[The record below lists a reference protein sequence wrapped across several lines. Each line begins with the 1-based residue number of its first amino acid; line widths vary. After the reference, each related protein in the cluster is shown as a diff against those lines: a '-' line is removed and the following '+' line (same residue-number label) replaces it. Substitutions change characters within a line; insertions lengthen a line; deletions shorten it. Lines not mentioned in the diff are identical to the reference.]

1 MKYLLTVF
9 ILLNSIQTRAASFY
23 NGSELLEYCEH
34 YLNKTDVG
42 LANACYGYVAGHHDA
57 EKLFSFESINYYC
70 IPKNISSQELIT
82 VAAEYLR
89 THPKDLH
96 YSATALIFVAF
107 TEAYPCN

>member
-1 MKYLLTVF
+1 MKQKHNSMKYLLTVF

-57 EKLFSFESINYYC
+57 ENFFLLNL
-70 IPKNISSQELIT
+70 LII
-82 VAAEYLR
+82 
-89 THPKDLH
+89 
-96 YSATALIFVAF
+96 TAYQKI
-107 TEAYPCN
+107 